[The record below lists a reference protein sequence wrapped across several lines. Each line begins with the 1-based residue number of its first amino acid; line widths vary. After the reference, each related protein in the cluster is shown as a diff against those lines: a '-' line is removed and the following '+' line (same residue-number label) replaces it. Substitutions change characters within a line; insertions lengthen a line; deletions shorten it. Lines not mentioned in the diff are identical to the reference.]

1 MSEVTFGSATLPRVL
16 CGTSPFMGAGQ
27 FGLAGQEWHRRFFNH
42 PERMS
47 EMFEHFCRL
56 GYPGAHVTGYPTIV
70 EAARLTKESYDLKVA
85 VSLLPENWEENL
97 REVMVLDPE
106 VVFVHGAMTDRFL
119 DKRLDDLKACFDAI
133 RNMNS
138 FPGLATHDT
147 CHTLKVLQSEDSP
160 FKDESFGLLL
170 PINRT
175 GYSIGGTTTEMEDLL
190 RALENQHPVMGMKVL
205 AAGKISPQEAL
216 DYVFGVPNVRTV
228 TVGVTEKWQAA
239 QIAEIADSAHSEL
252 T

>member
-1 MSEVTFGSATLPRVL
+1 MSEVNFGPTTLPRVL

-27 FGLAGQEWHRRFFNH
+27 FGLAGQEWQRRFFNH
-42 PERMS
+42 PKRMS

-70 EAARLTKESYDLKVA
+70 EAARLTKESQDLKVA

-97 REVMVLDPE
+97 KEVLVLNPE
-106 VVFVHGAMTDRFL
+106 VVFVHGAMTDKFL
-119 DKRLDDLKACFDAI
+119 DKRLEDLQACFDTI
-133 RNMNS
+133 RNEDS

-147 CHTLKVLQSEDSP
+147 CHTLSVLQSEDNP
-160 FKDESFGLLL
+160 LQDESFGLLL

-175 GYSIGGTTTEMEDLL
+175 GYSVGGTTAEMEELL
-190 RALENQHPVMGMKVL
+190 GVLNSRHPVMGMKTL
-205 AAGKISPQEAL
+205 AAGKIPPHEAL
-216 DYVFGVPNVRTV
+216 DYVFGIPSVRAV

-239 QIAEIADSAHSEL
+239 QIAEIVDAV
-252 T
+252 

>member
-1 MSEVTFGSATLPRVL
+1 MSEVTFGSTSLPRIL

-56 GYPGAHVTGYPTIV
+56 GYPGAHVTGYSTIV
-70 EAARLTKESYDLKVA
+70 EAARLTKETRDLKVA
-85 VSLLPENWEENL
+85 VSLLPENWEDNL
-97 REVMVLDPE
+97 KEVLVLDPE

-133 RNMNS
+133 RNANS

-147 CHTLKVLQSEDSP
+147 CHTLRVIQSEENP
-160 FKDESFGLLL
+160 LQDESFGLLL

-175 GYSIGGTTTEMEDLL
+175 GYSVGGTTTEMEELL
-190 RALENQHPVMGMKVL
+190 GKLDSRHPVMGMKVL
-205 AAGKISPQEAL
+205 AAGKIPPQEAL
-216 DYVFGVPNVRTV
+216 DYAFGIPNVRVV
-228 TVGVTEKWQAA
+228 TVGVSEKWQAA
-239 QIAEIADSAHSEL
+239 QIAAQIAEIVDSV
-252 T
+252 

>member
-1 MSEVTFGSATLPRVL
+1 MSEVKFGSATLPRLL

-27 FGLAGQEWHRRFFNH
+27 FGLAGQEWHRRFFNN

-70 EAARLTKESYDLKVA
+70 EAARLTKERYDLKVA
-85 VSLLPENWEENL
+85 VSLLPENWEDNL
-97 REVMVLDPE
+97 KEVIVLDPE
-106 VVFVHGAMTDRFL
+106 VIFIHGAMTDRFL
-119 DKRLDDLKACFDAI
+119 DKRLDELRACFESIKTA
-133 RNMNS
+133 NS

-147 CHTLKVLQSEDSP
+147 CHTLKALQSEESP
-160 FKDESFGLLL
+160 LRDESFGLLL

-175 GYSIGGTTTEMEDLL
+175 GYSAGGTTAEMEELL
-190 RALENQHPVMGMKVL
+190 GALDSRHPVMGMKVL
-205 AAGKISPQEAL
+205 AAGKIPPQEAL
-216 DYVFGVPNVRTV
+216 DYVFNIPNVRTV

-239 QIAEIADSAHSEL
+239 QIAEIVDSV
-252 T
+252 

>member
-1 MSEVTFGSATLPRVL
+1 MSEVKFGSTTLPRVL

-56 GYPGAHVTGYPTIV
+56 GYPGVHVTGYPTIV
-70 EAARLTKESYDLKVA
+70 EAARLTKESHNLKVA
-85 VSLLPENWEENL
+85 VSLLPENWDDNL
-97 REVMVLDPE
+97 KEVLVLNPE

-119 DKRLDDLKACFDAI
+119 DKRLDDLKACFETI
-133 RNMNS
+133 RNAHS

-147 CHTLKVLQSEDSP
+147 CHTLRVLQSEENP
-160 FKDESFGLLL
+160 LQDESFGLLL

-175 GYSIGGTTTEMEDLL
+175 GYSVGGTTAEMEDLIS
-190 RALENQHPVMGMKVL
+190 ALDGRHPVMGMKTL
-205 AAGKISPQEAL
+205 AAGKIPPQEAL
-216 DYVFGVPNVRTV
+216 NYVFGIPNVRTV
-228 TVGVTEKWQAA
+228 TVGVTERWQAA
-239 QIAEIADSAHSEL
+239 QIAEIVDSVHI
-252 T
+252 